1 MKKFIQNFKDSLLNK
16 EFYQN
21 LIKHEESTG
30 FSYLFKLAIL
40 SAFVVCIYMI
50 CFVYFFNLD
59 NKIRNQITQILPPD
73 LVLTI
78 DKNGEL
84 SVNKPVPY
92 VIPTPDFL
100 IDENNKEKERKN
112 FITIYP
118 EKDPTSVEFKT
129 YDTMIFVSKDRFFVE
144 RDINGEIRSYPLK
157 DWSGVTISRAE
168 VLSVFDT
175 LYNRGW
181 IIILLGMIPFTIVYM
196 FISFFISVISGFILF
211 LLFRKSLTYKKALLV
226 AIHAFT
232 ISFVFNILISILKP
246 AQSFFWWQVLI
257 TVIAGYYFIG
267 NKHSG
272 DVVQS

>member
-21 LIKHEESTG
+21 LIKHEQSTG
-30 FSYLFKLAIL
+30 FSYLFKLALL

-50 CFVYFFNLD
+50 CFLYFLNID
-59 NKIRNQITQILPPD
+59 DKIKNQITQILPPD

-100 IDENNKEKERKN
+100 IEEGNKGKERKN
-112 FITIYP
+112 FITINP

-144 RDINGEIRSYPLK
+144 REIDGEIRSYPLK

-175 LYNRGW
+175 LYKRGW
-181 IIILLGMIPFTIVYM
+181 VIILFGMIPFTMVYM
-196 FISFFISVISGFILF
+196 FISFLISVISGFILF
-211 LLFRKSLTYKKALLV
+211 LFFRKSLTYKKALLV

-232 ISFVFNILISILKP
+232 ISFLFNILITIFKP
-246 AQSFFWWQVLI
+246 GQSFFWVQVLI
-257 TVIAGYYFIG
+257 TVIVGYYFIG
-267 NKHSG
+267 NKHNNHVATS
-272 DVVQS
+272 